1 MQNKKQN
8 DSINL
13 LDLFFYLLSK
23 WKWFFL
29 YAIIGVLVAYAIYS
43 ATGFTYFC
51 SATIAIKDPENK
63 NVSASLNRYD
73 NLINKVN
80 VTNEIYRFRSH
91 KLMKEVVR
99 RTNTAVSYKQ
109 PNRLRYLELYDHSPF
124 EVTFPA
130 SFEEERMSF
139 YITML
144 DETNAILTNINGGED
159 SYGIVLGDTL
169 NISGV
174 EVVIRPSQYL
184 DSFWINK
191 SLLVEK
197 KPVSAMASYF
207 ISNLG
212 IRQESEEAS
221 ILKLSIQDSSPSR
234 ASAVLNALIDT
245 YNEDVIIEKN
255 QIAVNTAEFINER
268 LLIIAEELGVVES
281 QLEDFK
287 KKNKVLDLANQA
299 TVSESSSQKYNSEIL
314 ETQTRINIAKSMKS
328 YLADSSND
336 DELIPVN
343 TGLDNVSIESQITQY
358 NVLKLRRDKLIEE
371 GSAQNPIVIDL
382 TKSMASLK
390 KSIVRSVDNM
400 VVSLEIKLGE
410 TQTQETRAVTQMFSM
425 PQKERELLS
434 IQRQQSIKESLYVFL
449 LNKLEENALTQAMVD
464 NNAQIINE
472 VSGSSRPIAPN
483 RTKWLILGFLLGVA
497 IPGVWFLM
505 KLFLDTRVQSRR
517 DIKDN
522 VSVPFLGEIPLD
534 KDHQNKEGGLIVVDD
549 GGHTYSEAFRI
560 LRTNMAFMKKK
571 DQAMQVITF
580 VSFNES
586 AGKTFVSG
594 NLAVSFAQA
603 KKKVCVVDL
612 DIRKGTMTSYM
623 GGRHATGVTNYLYDP
638 EVQLDDV
645 IIKGTKY
652 PTLDF
657 IPAGSKAPN
666 PAELLMDDRLDEMM
680 AELRKRYEYIIVDNV
695 PVGIIADATVS
706 NRIAD
711 LTIFVVRAG
720 KMDRRQL
727 PELEELYKEK
737 ALANMAIVLNGT
749 QRRSGGYGY
758 GYGYGNKEKKKRF
771 WQRKKRK

>member
-29 YAIIGVLVAYAIYS
+29 YAVLGVLAAYAIYS
-43 ATGFTYFC
+43 ATSFTYFC
-51 SATIAIKDPENK
+51 SATIAIKDPANK
-63 NVSASLNRYD
+63 AVSASLGRYD

-91 KLMKEVVR
+91 KLMKEVVK

-109 PNRLRYLELYDHSPF
+109 PNRLRYLELYTQAPVT
-124 EVTFPA
+124 VTFPEDFA
-130 SFEEERMSF
+130 ERYMSF
-139 YITML
+139 YITPL
-144 DETNAILTNINGGED
+144 GQNKLLISGVNGGGATYD
-159 SYGIVLGDTL
+159 VSFGDTL
-169 NISGV
+169 SLAGTKM
-174 EVVIRPSQYL
+174 VITPTNYL
-184 DSFWINK
+184 DESWLGK
-191 SLLVEK
+191 SLLIEK
-197 KPVSAMASYF
+197 KSVSAMASYF

-212 IRQESEEAS
+212 IKQESEAAS
-221 ILKLSIQDSSPSR
+221 ILKLSLQDASPVR
-234 ASAVLNALIDT
+234 AAEVLNTLIST
-245 YNEDVIIEKN
+245 YNEDVIKEKN
-255 QIAVNTAEFINER
+255 QIAINTADFINER
-268 LLIIAEELGVVES
+268 LLIIEEELGLVEADI
-281 QLEDFK
+281 EAFK
-287 KKNKVLDLANQA
+287 KKNKVLNLGSQA
-299 TVSESSSQKYNSEIL
+299 SASESASQRYNAEML
-314 ETQTRINIAKSMKS
+314 ELQTQISVAESMKA
-328 YLADSSND
+328 YLTDPSKD
-336 DELIPVN
+336 TELIPMS
-343 TGLDNVSIESQITQY
+343 TGLDNANVESQISQY
-358 NVLKLRRDKLIEE
+358 NALKLRRDKLIEE
-371 GSAQNPIVIDL
+371 GSGQNPIVMDL
-382 TKSMASLK
+382 NNSLGSLK
-390 KSIVRSVDNM
+390 QSIIRSVDNLI
-400 VVSLEIKLGE
+400 VTLEVQLDKAIS
-410 TQTQETRAVTQMFSM
+410 QESSALTKMFSM

-449 LNKLEENALTQAMVD
+449 LNKREENALTQAMVD

-505 KLFLDTRVQSRR
+505 KLFLDTRVQTRR

-534 KDHQNKEGGLIVVDD
+534 KDYQNKEGGLIVVDD

-638 EVQLDDV
+638 AVQLDD
-645 IIKGTKY
+645 IIISITKY
-652 PTLDF
+652 PGLDF

-680 AELRKRYEYIIVDNV
+680 NELRKRYEYIIVDNV

-720 KMDRRQL
+720 KMDRRQQIL
-727 PELEELYKEK
+727 LTARHVERLQK
-737 ALANMAIVLNGT
+737 
-749 QRRSGGYGY
+749 
-758 GYGYGNKEKKKRF
+758 
-771 WQRKKRK
+771 